1 MTEQTVRTA
10 CVRPRRRGRV
20 RHLRHVVGAP
30 ALELHGLTVCYRGA
44 PALESVTLSLAR
56 GERLAVLG
64 PNGAGKSTL
73 LKVIAGVLSPSAGEV
88 RVYGHGPHGH
98 TCIAYLPQR
107 SGVDWT
113 FPLTVADVV
122 SMGRLR
128 RGRWLR
134 RQNEVDRARV
144 QDCLQQV
151 GLAELADRPIAEL
164 SGGQQQRMFIA
175 RALAQQAELILMDE
189 PLAGLDA
196 PTQKGLLAV
205 MNDLPDGPTR
215 IVALHELAIARDHFP
230 RILLLRQ
237 KVVGLGTP
245 ADVFTPD
252 RLRDA
257 YGESVQ
263 LVETP
268 QGTLVVTDT
277 CCPSDPEREP

>member
-1 MTEQTVRTA
+1 MNATRPV
-10 CVRPRRRGRV
+10 CVRAPRRGRV
-20 RHLRHVVGAP
+20 RHLRHVAGSP
-30 ALELHGLTVCYRGA
+30 ALELAGLTVCYRGT

-73 LKVIAGVLSPSAGEV
+73 LKVIAGVLSPTTGEA

-122 SMGRLR
+122 MMGGLR
-128 RGRWLR
+128 RGPWLR
-134 RQNEVDRARV
+134 RETAADRARV
-144 QDCLQQV
+144 RDCLGQV
-151 GLAELADRPIAEL
+151 GLADQAHRMIGEL
-164 SGGQQQRMFIA
+164 SGGQQQRMFVA
-175 RALAQQAELILMDE
+175 RALAQEAELILMDE
-189 PLAGLDA
+189 PLAGLDV
-196 PTQKGLLAV
+196 PSQQDLLAL
-205 MNDLPDGPTR
+205 MRDLPGSPTLL
-215 IVALHELAIARDHFP
+215 VALHELAIARDHFP
-230 RILLLRQ
+230 TILLLRQ
-237 KVVGLGTP
+237 RVIGLGSP

-252 RLRDA
+252 RLREA
-257 YGESVQ
+257 YGGSVQ

-277 CCPSDPEREP
+277 CCPPDVEREP